1 VAFVT
6 RRLYHA
12 RAPDVI
18 VGTVALIALPFLA
31 LGKSDPV

>member
-1 VAFVT
+1 VAIIT
-6 RRLYHA
+6 RRPYHA
-12 RAPDVI
+12 RAQDVI